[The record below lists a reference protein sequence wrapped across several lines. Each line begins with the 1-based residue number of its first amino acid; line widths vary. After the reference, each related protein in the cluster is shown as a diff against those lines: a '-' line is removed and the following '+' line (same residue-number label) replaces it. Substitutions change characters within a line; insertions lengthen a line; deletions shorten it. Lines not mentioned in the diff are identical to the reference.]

1 MASPHHT
8 SVTFSCGGRT
18 PCCRVHVYISLLP
31 FLQQTPRAQDLPR
44 RPDAAAREEQGP
56 SVRQRQGGG
65 PWEYPRPPTC
75 VSPLWL
81 ASLSRLVVSPL
92 VPLLSWRWRGSCCLR
107 KRSALW
113 LPQRLYPGQ
122 VMTCF
127 VSLTSVLATRGGTCT
142 PGTRLS
148 VGTFCLLRP
157 LTSPL
162 LLTGQLAPHRP
173 AQMVR
178 ILGYLNIPSSASW
191 LILNHVF
198 SFRHCALAVSSI
210 AALAEALASAG
221 AGASSSGSGGSAPAT
236 APTSSSTTTGDQS
249 GAGTLASL
257 TADPLV
263 DSIIEGAPA
272 PAPTPHVSPT
282 VLSPFSVVAYT
293 DCEV

>member
-1 MASPHHT
+1 
-8 SVTFSCGGRT
+8 
-18 PCCRVHVYISLLP
+18 
-31 FLQQTPRAQDLPR
+31 
-44 RPDAAAREEQGP
+44 
-56 SVRQRQGGG
+56 
-65 PWEYPRPPTC
+65 
-75 VSPLWL
+75 
-81 ASLSRLVVSPL
+81 
-92 VPLLSWRWRGSCCLR
+92 
-107 KRSALW
+107 
-113 LPQRLYPGQ
+113 
-122 VMTCF
+122 MTCF

-198 SFRHCALAVSSI
+198 SFRDCALAVSSI

-263 DSIIEGAPA
+263 DSIIDGAPA

-293 DCEV
+293 DCEVWHVPANAPSTSLHCARLCALCDLFVHDHSCVLYQVLMIKPHHLRTLIYSLRDNLQYQQAAVMKVLRRGEGAARSPVRLPLTTQQRH